1 MCRAPPSLAKEVNR
15 VGNIHK
21 QSKKGNANLSPMIY
35 KTTLITTLSLISS
48 SWSCERKEPGRSQ
61 IVRVGWTGV
70 CLACWIN
77 TWFSASFLRSQA
89 HETVIFSVMAPAA
102 ESDEKARQEAT
113 VLMQRLSYPTETV
126 LSNEI
131 TSHIFQKQSW
141 KTIKTAT

>member
-1 MCRAPPSLAKEVNR
+1 M
-15 VGNIHK
+15 
-21 QSKKGNANLSPMIY
+21 
-35 KTTLITTLSLISS
+35 
-48 SWSCERKEPGRSQ
+48 
-61 IVRVGWTGV
+61 
-70 CLACWIN
+70 
-77 TWFSASFLRSQA
+77 
-89 HETVIFSVMAPAA
+89 IFSVMAPAA